1 MRNIKFAVTAV
12 FTLTAL
18 AILLTK
24 GGAVSGQGGNGLT
37 APSGV
42 TATDNIHN
50 NKVGIYWDA
59 VRGAT
64 IYRIFRSSVNNPANA
79 VDIGTTPL
87 NFFFD
92 QGAAPGQTLFYWVR
106 AENGGTISELS
117 VSDQGIRSGT
127 AQQGPVPP
135 LEPPPPGPAANPTT
149 ATKATLGK
157 VLFWDEQL
165 SSTRTV
171 ACGTCHTSGFGGT
184 DPRSPVS
191 AATSTNPGPDS
202 LLGTPDDIRGSAGVP
217 FTQPDGTYVF
227 GQPYG
232 LDAQVTGRRSMS
244 YINAAYSPILFW
256 DGRATGVFRDPIS
269 NLVVLNAGGAL
280 ESQSVGPP
288 VSSAEMAHSGR
299 DWNDVAARIA
309 ASKPLA
315 LSANIPG
322 PLALW
327 IGGRN
332 YPELFQ
338 EAFGTPDV
346 TPSRIALAIGSFER
360 TLFSDQAPID
370 LANAGIA
377 TLTAAENRG
386 RNIFNAN
393 GCNTCHGGNLFTDN
407 NFHYIGVRPQSDDT
421 GRFQVTNNPGNLGEF
436 RTPSLRN
443 VELRRSYFHNGQ
455 FTTLE
460 QVVAFYNRGG
470 DFNAPN
476 KPPVIRPL
484 GLNAGQQADLVAF
497 LRRPLTDPRVAAE
510 SGPFS
515 RPQLYTESN
524 RVPQVS
530 GTGRSGSGGFMPQIK
545 AITPPIAG
553 NPNFT
558 ISVAGAMGNAPAY
571 LVVDAVDPGVGNSIP
586 ITGSLGKIAATTS
599 NTGAGN
605 GWASVL
611 VPLPATT
618 AVIGRTFFAR
628 WYVQD
633 AGAPGGFAVSPVA
646 QFTVF
651 GDGVEASTVTI
662 SGQVLTPDGRGLG
675 NARVVLADPMG
686 SRRAVTTSTFGYYT
700 FDNVYTGINY
710 SLGVSSRIYR
720 FDSINITVTTDL
732 TNVIFTGQ
740 Q

>member
-1 MRNIKFAVTAV
+1 MRHIKIAVTGV
-12 FTLTAL
+12 FAL
-18 AILLTK
+18 AALTFLLTK
-24 GGAVSGQGGNGLT
+24 SGPVSGQGGGVLS
-37 APSGV
+37 APTGV
-42 TATDNIHN
+42 TATDSIHN
-50 NKVGIYWDA
+50 NKVGIYWNA
-59 VRGAT
+59 IRGAT
-64 IYRIFRSSVNNPANA
+64 VYRIFRNTVNNPAGA
-79 VDIGTTPL
+79 TDLGTTPL

-92 QGAAPGQTLFYWVR
+92 QGATPGQSFFYWVR
-106 AENGGTISELS
+106 SENGGAISELS
-117 VSDQGIRSGT
+117 VSDQGVRSAT

-135 LEPPPPGPAANPTT
+135 LEPPPPGPPGNPTT
-149 ATKATLGK
+149 AAKATLGK
-157 VLFWDEQL
+157 ILFWDEQL

-171 ACGTCHTSGFGGT
+171 ACGTCHSSGFGGT
-184 DPRSPVS
+184 DPRSPIS

-202 LLGTPDDIRGSAGVP
+202 LIGTPDDIRGSGGVP
-217 FTQPDGTYVF
+217 FTNLDGTFVS

-232 LDAQVTGRRSMS
+232 LDPQVTGRRSMS

-256 DGRATGVFRDPIS
+256 DGRATGVFRDPVS
-269 NLVVLNAGGAL
+269 NVVVLNNGGAL

-288 VSSAEMAHSGR
+288 VSTAEMAHSGR
-299 DWNDVAARIA
+299 DWNDVAARVA

-315 LSANIPG
+315 LSANIPA
-322 PLALW
+322 PLSTW
-327 IGGRN
+327 IGGRS

-338 EAFGTPDV
+338 EVFGTLDV
-346 TPSRIALAIGSFER
+346 TPIRIAFAIGAFER
-360 TLFSDQAPID
+360 TLFSDQAPVD
-370 LANAGIA
+370 LANAGI
-377 TLTAAENRG
+377 TPLSAAENRG

-393 GCNTCHGGNLFTDN
+393 GCNTCHGSNLFSDN
-407 NFHYIGVRPQSDDT
+407 AFHYIGVRPQNDDT

-510 SGPFS
+510 SGPFA

-524 RVPQVS
+524 RVPQIS
-530 GTGRSGSGGFMPQIK
+530 GTGRAGSGGFTPQIK

-558 ISVAGAMGNAPAY
+558 ISLTGAMGNSTAF
-571 LVVDAVDPGVGNSIP
+571 LVVDAVDPGVGSTIP
-586 ITGSLGKIAATTS
+586 ITGSLGKITTNTQ

-633 AGAPGGFAVSPVA
+633 AGALGGFSVSPVA

-662 SGQVLTPDGRGLG
+662 SGQVLAPDGRPLG

-686 SRRAVTTSTFGYYT
+686 ARRAATTSTFGYYT
-700 FDNVYTGINY
+700 FENVYTGINY
-710 SLGVSSRIYR
+710 SIGVSSRLYR
-720 FDSINITVTTDL
+720 FNTINILVTTDL
-732 TNVIFTGQ
+732 IDVNFTGEQ
-740 Q
+740 